1 MIKKIYIF
9 CNNFSIAFNKKNL
22 SDYAASAAFFL
33 FLSLI
38 PLLMLLFS
46 ILPYTVA
53 TEQELLEL
61 VLRYLPD
68 TMDGFITGIINE
80 IYDNTAGIITV
91 TALVTLWSAGK
102 GMQALIRGLN
112 SINEIIEVRG
122 FFILRALACLYTVIM
137 LAAMIVM
144 MVLLMFGRSLFRIVL
159 MYIPQLDT
167 IRNLILYLRYPVSW
181 VVLVIL
187 FEVIYCFVPSK
198 NQKFMA
204 QLPGA
209 VFSAIV
215 WSIASFGFSVYLHF
229 NDFST
234 YGSLA
239 TVIIVMIYMYMMMYI
254 IFVGAYINN
263 WLGRSISGD
272 AESNSV

>member
-1 MIKKIYIF
+1 MIKKIYVF
-9 CNNFSIAFNKKNL
+9 CVNFSKAFNKKNV

-53 TEQELLEL
+53 TEQELLDIS
-61 VLRYLPD
+61 LRYIPD
-68 TMDGFITGIINE
+68 TMYGFITGIINE
-80 IYDNTAGIITV
+80 IYANSAGIITV

-112 SINEIIEVRG
+112 SINDIVEIRG

-137 LAAMIVM
+137 LAATIIM
-144 MVLLMFGRSLFRIVL
+144 MVLLMFGKSLFRIIL
-159 MYIPQLDT
+159 MYIPELYK
-167 IRNLILYLRYPVSW
+167 IRHLILYLRYPVSW
-181 VVLVIL
+181 LVLVIL

-198 NQKFMA
+198 NQKFVA

-209 VFSAIV
+209 IFSAII

-234 YGSLA
+234 YGSMA

-254 IFVGAYINN
+254 VFVGAYLNN
-263 WLGRSISGD
+263 WLGRSISSEVEDNGI
-272 AESNSV
+272 

>member
-112 SINEIIEVRG
+112 SINDIIEVRG

-159 MYIPQLDT
+159 MYIPQLDN

>member
-1 MIKKIYIF
+1 MIKKIYGF
-9 CNNFSIAFNKKNL
+9 CVNFSIAFNKKNL

-46 ILPYTVA
+46 ILPYTVV
-53 TEQELLEL
+53 TEQELLEIT
-61 VLRYLPD
+61 LRYIPD

-80 IYDNTAGIITV
+80 IYANSGGIITISV
-91 TALVTLWSAGK
+91 LVTLWSAGK

-112 SINEIIEVRG
+112 SINDILEMRG

-137 LAAMIVM
+137 LAATIIM
-144 MVLLMFGRSLFRIVL
+144 MVLLMFGRTLFRVIL
-159 MYIPQLDT
+159 MYIPQLYN

-181 VVLVIL
+181 LVLVIL

-198 NQKFMA
+198 NQKFVA

-234 YGSLA
+234 YGSMA

-254 IFVGAYINN
+254 VFVGAYLNN
-263 WLGRSISGD
+263 WLGRSISS
-272 AESNSV
+272 EIKKHSL